1 MLRRTCALVS
11 IAFALSLFS
20 ATGAAT
26 TVKRTFV
33 ASTGSNANPCSIA
46 APCRDFAY
54 AITQTSVGGEV
65 IVLDSAGYGA
75 VAITK
80 SVSII
85 APAGIYAGIS
95 VSSGDGVTVNA
106 PAAIV
111 VLRGLSING
120 QGGDRGIS
128 LQAAARLRVEN
139 CVISGMHIAG
149 ISHTAAAPDAELIVL
164 DTIVRDNGGSGITLF
179 ANVGSLVLDHVRS
192 EHNGGNGVSIT
203 PSVGSIGALATI
215 TDSVFTHNEGDGIG
229 ADSVSGA
236 TITLLVDRSVLS
248 HNGQNGFRAA
258 SGTGGSA
265 VAAVSRN
272 AINDNGGNGI
282 SMQGIVS
289 GAVSDNVV
297 KRNSGFG
304 ALVSSSDPTS
314 VFVTLSGNVFLTNLG
329 GSGIHGLGPVNIAI
343 SANTAID
350 ILVNCNGGALLYTF
364 QNNATITPFA
374 TTGCAYGN
382 YSLK

>member
-1 MLRRTCALVS
+1 M
-11 IAFALSLFS
+11 
-20 ATGAAT
+20 
-26 TVKRTFV
+26 
-33 ASTGSNANPCSIA
+33 
-46 APCRDFAY
+46 
-54 AITQTSVGGEV
+54 
-65 IVLDSAGYGA
+65 
-75 VAITK
+75 
-80 SVSII
+80 
-85 APAGIYAGIS
+85 
-95 VSSGDGVTVNA
+95 SSGDGVTVNA

-215 TDSVFTHNEGDGIG
+215 TDSVFAHNEGDGIRT
-229 ADSVSGA
+229 DSVSGA

-258 SGTGGSA
+258 SGTGGSR
-265 VAAVSRN
+265 S
-272 AINDNGGNGI
+272 
-282 SMQGIVS
+282 
-289 GAVSDNVV
+289 
-297 KRNSGFG
+297 
-304 ALVSSSDPTS
+304 P
-314 VFVTLSGNVFLTNLG
+314 
-329 GSGIHGLGPVNIAI
+329 P
-343 SANTAID
+343 
-350 ILVNCNGGALLYTF
+350 
-364 QNNATITPFA
+364 
-374 TTGCAYGN
+374 
-382 YSLK
+382 